1 MASGNVLGVFSPLA
15 SCGPASTAAQFDT
28 IAGASTPAEA
38 VPVLAFDSTTAEYAD
53 FYGVLPAHYAGGGLT
68 LTFKHSCGT
77 ATGGVTYRAAFRRI
91 QEDAE
96 DLDTTAF
103 TYDFNDVDIAT
114 LPSAAG
120 EVNFDDITFTSGADM
135 DSLAAGEPFILRIAR
150 NPADANDT
158 AAADARVH
166 MLYLKET

>member
-1 MASGNVLGVFSPLA
+1 MASGNALLVLSPLA
-15 SCGPASTAAQFDT
+15 ACGPASSAAQMDT
-28 IAGASTPAEA
+28 VAGASTPAES
-38 VPVLAFDSTTAEYAD
+38 VPVLAFDSATQEYAD
-53 FYGVLPAHYAGGGLT
+53 FYGVMPNHYSGGGVT
-68 LTFKHSCGT
+68 LTIMHSAGT
-77 ATGGVTYRAAFRRI
+77 TSGGVTYRAAFRRI

-114 LPSAAG
+114 LPSVTG
-120 EVNFDDITFTSGADM
+120 EVNYDDITFTDGADM
-135 DSLAAGEPFILRIAR
+135 DSVQAGEPFILRLTR

-158 AAADARVH
+158 AAADSRVH